1 MTKNNLV
8 DVLLVIDLQKGVC
21 DFEWDGKDYQIYNFE
36 KVINGVNERIE
47 LYFSQGLPIIF
58 IQHNDESLVEGQ
70 TDWEIVDQLKSKKGN
85 YFVQKKYANSFYKTN
100 LQEIL
105 QRINAK
111 SLEICGAQTQ
121 YCVDSTIKFA
131 HGLGYDLQMVK
142 GLSTTYDNDYMSAEN
157 TINFYEDIW
166 DGRFLKLL

>member
-1 MTKNNLV
+1 MIKNNLA
-8 DVLLVIDLQKGVC
+8 DALLVIDLQKGVC
-21 DFEWDGKDYQIYNFE
+21 DFEWDGKDYQIYNFD
-36 KVINGVNERIE
+36 KVIDGVNERLD
-47 LYFSQGLPIIF
+47 LYYSQGLPIIF
-58 IQHNDESLVEGQ
+58 IQHNDESLVEDQ
-70 TDWEIVDQLKSKKGN
+70 TDWKIVDQLNSKKGN
-85 YFVQKKYANSFYKTN
+85 YFVQKKHANSFYKTN

-105 QRINAK
+105 QTINAK

-131 HGLGYDLQMVK
+131 HGLGYNLQMVK

-166 DGRFLKLL
+166 NGRFLKLL

>member
-85 YFVQKKYANSFYKTN
+85 YFFKKKEMLWSYKEKQAQKM
-100 LQEIL
+100 I
-105 QRINAK
+105 
-111 SLEICGAQTQ
+111 
-121 YCVDSTIKFA
+121 
-131 HGLGYDLQMVK
+131 
-142 GLSTTYDNDYMSAEN
+142 
-157 TINFYEDIW
+157 
-166 DGRFLKLL
+166 